1 MATVITSASSGPP
14 GERMSGGLDAH
25 NSINIALDPN
35 GRVLMTRNM
44 ELIRKIILA
53 IQARQEVVLVPLE
66 IPGVDPAIL
75 ARHVEMLLDAGLIEG
90 VKLGGYNAPL
100 PTIQIKDLS
109 WAGHEFAS
117 ALGNDNVWSK
127 IKQQFSGTEIV
138 KMPFSVLKDVGIGI
152 LTEMAKQQAGLS

>member
-1 MATVITSASSGPP
+1 
-14 GERMSGGLDAH
+14 
-25 NSINIALDPN
+25 
-35 GRVLMTRNM
+35 MTRDM

-53 IQARQEVVLVPLE
+53 IQARQDVVLAPLE

-90 VKLGGYNAPL
+90 IKWGGYNAPL

-117 ALGNDNVWSK
+117 ALGNDNVWNK
-127 IKQQFSGTEIV
+127 IKQQFSVAEIV
-138 KMPFSVLKDVGIGI
+138 KMPFGVLKDVGIGI